1 MVFEKSVKI
10 QLLSQTVIFT
20 IFIFMLS
27 TFVTPAINAN
37 SNEINQNAQNIEGIK
52 LNIAEMDIGDVDEKL
67 DAIHVKLNKIIL
79 GMCGEFGGK
88 YCD

>member
-1 MVFEKSVKI
+1 MALEKNTKI
-10 QLLSQTVIFT
+10 QLLSHSAIIT
-20 IFIFMLS
+20 IFIFMLA

-37 SNEINQNAQNIEGIK
+37 NIEINENAQNIEGIK
-52 LNIAEMDIGDVDEKL
+52 LNIAEIGIDNVDEKL
-67 DAIHVKLNKIIL
+67 DAIDIKLNKIIL

>member
-1 MVFEKSVKI
+1 MIFEKSIKI
-10 QLLSQTVIFT
+10 QLLSQTVIIT
-20 IFIFMLS
+20 IFVFMLS

-37 SNEINQNAQNIEGIK
+37 SDEINQNVQDIHNIK
-52 LNIAEMDIGDVDEKL
+52 LNIAEIDIEDIDEKL
-67 DAIHVKLNKIIL
+67 DAINIKLNKIVL